1 VADVGTVSIRYVTDP
16 FCPWSWAAEPSWRR
30 LQAEFGD
37 QVAITYVISGLDG
50 GQPDARVWLD
60 AAAESRMPVD
70 PRGVMSEPP
79 ASTNA
84 AGIAVKAVAEQA
96 DPGPFLRRLR
106 EAIFTERRRADR
118 GDALLDVARETAPAL
133 DIETLRIA
141 FASHG
146 PLEALG
152 ADFERAAGRPRPAL
166 EVDGAVV
173 DGRAPYG
180 EWRGALIAAGAE
192 PRAPALDV
200 EAALRRFGSCA
211 TVEVAAVCDLPGP
224 RAAAE
229 LWRLALDWRV
239 RARPVLFGELWAL
252 A

>member
-1 VADVGTVSIRYVTDP
+1 MADVGTISIRYVTDP

-106 EAIFTERRRADR
+106 
-118 GDALLDVARETAPAL
+118 
-133 DIETLRIA
+133 
-141 FASHG
+141 
-146 PLEALG
+146 
-152 ADFERAAGRPRPAL
+152 
-166 EVDGAVV
+166 
-173 DGRAPYG
+173 
-180 EWRGALIAAGAE
+180 
-192 PRAPALDV
+192 
-200 EAALRRFGSCA
+200 
-211 TVEVAAVCDLPGP
+211 
-224 RAAAE
+224 
-229 LWRLALDWRV
+229 
-239 RARPVLFGELWAL
+239 
-252 A
+252 